1 MKYCRVMD
9 VVNQQLPSQLPI
21 QSNAINAGSRNK
33 GYHPNDMCTKQSRKL
48 FIAAVIM
55 TLIIQRYTERLSP
68 SAKLSF
74 RGKASSRNE
83 RTSHEHPGRSLSP
96 TLGQWLLVRPP
107 ASWRPRA

>member
-1 MKYCRVMD
+1 MINSYLGKRKR
-9 VVNQQLPSQLPI
+9 LL
-21 QSNAINAGSRNK
+21 AIEAFLSIGSPDGK
-33 GYHPNDMCTKQSRKL
+33 ML
-48 FIAAVIM
+48 FIGKFM
-55 TLIIQRYTERLSP
+55 FFHLPCSSNTDKYMSHLQRYTERLSP